1 MFLLIVTA
9 ILGGIMAVA
18 LVSIKFLFSEHLAK
32 KFYKLFALADL
43 VFIVIIIGG
52 WLIRSLVP
60 EWFIA
65 LFGNVATVFLMTQ
78 LICGVLVMCALIVRF
93 FYRKFNKQKKFDPAR
108 RRLLTYGMIYPLF
121 SLAVSL
127 YGNRIEKNSDVE
139 NFVDV
144 PIKNLPPELEGF
156 RIAQISDLHL
166 GAYFSLER
174 LEGLLQRIADA
185 KPDLLAITGDIFDDV
200 GMNPA
205 AIKIVDAFTD
215 KFKFG
220 IFYIHGNHEHFRG
233 IRAIEQML
241 AQTKIHY
248 LINSS
253 KIVTSKLCILGVDY
267 PSRAP
272 VTSTN
277 DKEREQLFAEA
288 RKVFVDK
295 AMENVPADS
304 IKILLAHHPEFIDD
318 GAERHCVLTLTGH
331 THGSQFGIFGKPIF
345 PVFKYTRGIVKI
357 GDSLGYVHVGNGSW
371 FPFRFGCPPEI
382 AYFTLKTK

>member
-127 YGNRIEKNSDVE
+127 YGNRI
-139 NFVDV
+139 
-144 PIKNLPPELEGF
+144 
-156 RIAQISDLHL
+156 
-166 GAYFSLER
+166 
-174 LEGLLQRIADA
+174 
-185 KPDLLAITGDIFDDV
+185 
-200 GMNPA
+200 
-205 AIKIVDAFTD
+205 
-215 KFKFG
+215 
-220 IFYIHGNHEHFRG
+220 
-233 IRAIEQML
+233 
-241 AQTKIHY
+241 
-248 LINSS
+248 
-253 KIVTSKLCILGVDY
+253 
-267 PSRAP
+267 
-272 VTSTN
+272 
-277 DKEREQLFAEA
+277 
-288 RKVFVDK
+288 
-295 AMENVPADS
+295 
-304 IKILLAHHPEFIDD
+304 
-318 GAERHCVLTLTGH
+318 
-331 THGSQFGIFGKPIF
+331 
-345 PVFKYTRGIVKI
+345 
-357 GDSLGYVHVGNGSW
+357 
-371 FPFRFGCPPEI
+371 
-382 AYFTLKTK
+382 